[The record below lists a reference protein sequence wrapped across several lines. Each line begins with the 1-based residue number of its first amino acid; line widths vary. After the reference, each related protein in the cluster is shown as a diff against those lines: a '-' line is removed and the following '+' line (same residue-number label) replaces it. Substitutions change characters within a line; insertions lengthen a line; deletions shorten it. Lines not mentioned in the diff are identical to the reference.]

1 MQWAKDERGGV
12 GVDLA
17 ADAAMGLSGA
27 AQRHRPTATALA
39 GEAAGGQGAPAE
51 LNAADADAFA
61 RRNEISEESKSG
73 GGTWAPFVKFKVKS
87 VSSDKWFS
95 VPSFICFKRRI
106 SSLVCSI

>member
-1 MQWAKDERGGV
+1 MHFDPNNLANCSVFKKLGMQWAKDERGGL

-39 GEAAGGQGAPAE
+39 GEAAGGQGALAE

-73 GGTWAPFVKFKVKS
+73 GARRDVGTF
-87 VSSDKWFS
+87 
-95 VPSFICFKRRI
+95 R
-106 SSLVCSI
+106 